1 LGLVRALQPGCDSA
15 AAVAGDWLP
24 EGEVRPEWP
33 VGGFVVLHPFARG
46 AGKSLGWE
54 GVVAMAEVW
63 REFPVVVVGR
73 TDEPPPRTLPGSVIN
88 LVNATTLLQ
97 LIGLLRRARFV
108 VSVDSGPMHLA
119 SALRRPLLGLH
130 TWSDPRKVGPYDP
143 GAWVWKAG
151 RILRRYEVDDA
162 LAGHTGGLD
171 PAALRLL
178 ADFVAENVRA
188 GND

>member
-1 LGLVRALQPGCDSA
+1 MIIGSEPCSKPISNPHCPATAKSPILLHLKTFFFMNINYTSRISYTLLCLVFCL
-15 AAVAGDWLP
+15 
-24 EGEVRPEWP
+24 
-33 VGGFVVLHPFARG
+33 
-46 AGKSLGWE
+46 
-54 GVVAMAEVW
+54 
-63 REFPVVVVGR
+63 
-73 TDEPPPRTLPGSVIN
+73 
-88 LVNATTLLQ
+88 LLQ

-151 RILRRYEVDDA
+151 RILRRHEVDDA
-162 LAGHTGGLD
+162 LAGHAGGLD

-178 ADFVAENVRA
+178 ADFVAGKVRA
-188 GND
+188 GSD

>member
-1 LGLVRALQPGCDSA
+1 
-15 AAVAGDWLP
+15 
-24 EGEVRPEWP
+24 
-33 VGGFVVLHPFARG
+33 
-46 AGKSLGWE
+46 
-54 GVVAMAEVW
+54 
-63 REFPVVVVGR
+63 
-73 TDEPPPRTLPGSVIN
+73 VIN

-151 RILRRYEVDDA
+151 RILRRHEVDDA